1 MLLNLLI
8 CLLILSY
15 ILSHDDVP
23 NVVVYNNIELV
34 NNRSK
39 IELSQIVKLFL
50 NTVKTDQFSWS
61 YTDQGYFYPQYLNI
75 KNFTINADKSFF
87 EVNQLE
93 SNLLNDSQILN
104 GTNSFLIVINFNFEA
119 KTGIVTYVKGNG
131 TIFVFVIFN

>member
-1 MLLNLLI
+1 MI